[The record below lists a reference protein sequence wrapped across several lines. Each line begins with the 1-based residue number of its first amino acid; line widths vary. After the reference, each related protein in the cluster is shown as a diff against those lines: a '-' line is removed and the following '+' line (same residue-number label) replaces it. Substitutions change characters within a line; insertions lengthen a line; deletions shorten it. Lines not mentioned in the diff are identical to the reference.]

1 MGSQD
6 RTAAVRWLTLPE
18 VAEHMLEQPLQTV
31 YTARDRGDLDG
42 IVTKRVGSQLRYHPE
57 SAWHYAC
64 TGQAAASLDEAYA
77 WAEKHPL
84 PPIPRRGARLVDE

>member
-1 MGSQD
+1 M
-6 RTAAVRWLTLPE
+6 RWLTLPE

-57 SAWHYAC
+57 ASWYFAC
-64 TGQAAASLDEAYA
+64 HGEPAPSLEDAYA
-77 WAEKHPL
+77 WADVRPL
-84 PPIPRRGARLVDE
+84 PAIPTTGAQLVQEAS